1 MLKCSCKNRFGE
13 EFMKSEDENEKRNKA
28 GNPIF
33 ILIMFGALMG
43 FLFYAPDI
51 YKKYNSEINNFFG
64 GGSNDGEDGNKQQDN
79 KSPVSAYYQLGSRS
93 TLKFNEINL
102 SDISLEGKTL
112 KLTVNTDNTID
123 LDDLDYYVE
132 FYRNRET
139 FIGRRVLHGRVTKKL
154 PMEIDVTNLDIDTT
168 TYMVVSHIEE
178 GTIKPLETDTDE
190 SGLSMIT
197 CSKDNSIYEYEFYLK
212 KLTKTIY
219 KYNYSNTDFDQ
230 YARTL
235 LDYQKKEDSYNEYTG
250 VTSRIIESTNSFVFL
265 SEFDYSKVSS
275 FSNIGDPRIYD
286 KGTTNNIIKFKMD
299 AEGYECK

>member
-1 MLKCSCKNRFGE
+1 
-13 EFMKSEDENEKRNKA
+13 MKSEDENEKRKKA

-51 YKKYNSEINNFFG
+51 YKKYNSEFDNFFG
-64 GGSNDGEDGNKQQDN
+64 SGNGEEGDSQKPQDN
-79 KSPVSAYYQLGSRS
+79 KSAVSAYYQLGSRS
-93 TLKFNEINL
+93 TLKFNEITL

-112 KLTVNTDNTID
+112 KLAVNTEDTLD

-139 FIGRRVLHGRVTKKL
+139 FVGRRVLHGRVTKKL
-154 PMEIDVTNLDIDTT
+154 SMEIDVSNLDIDTT
-168 TYMVVSHIEE
+168 TYMVVSHIDE

-190 SGLSMIT
+190 SGLSSIT

-212 KLTKTIY
+212 KLTKTVY
-219 KYNYSNTDFDQ
+219 KYNYNNTDFDQ
-230 YARTL
+230 YARAL
-235 LDYQKKEDSYNEYTG
+235 IDYQKKEEEYNEYTG
-250 VTSRIIESTNSFVFL
+250 VTSRIIESNNSFVFL

-275 FSNIGDPRIYD
+275 FPKIGDPRIYD
-286 KGTTNNIIKFKMD
+286 KGTPNNIIKFKMD